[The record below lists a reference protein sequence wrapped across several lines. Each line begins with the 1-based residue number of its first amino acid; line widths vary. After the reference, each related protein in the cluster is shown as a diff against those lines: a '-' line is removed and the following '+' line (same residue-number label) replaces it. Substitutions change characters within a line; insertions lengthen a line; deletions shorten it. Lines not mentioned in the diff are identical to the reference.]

1 MCVPIGCKPRPT
13 TRSCSNIRQQSTNI
27 DSLYQ
32 REGLHLFRSGHSQR
46 HVKRLLIVICHYNNV
61 PNRREALVEVL
72 TKALDGADV
81 VITTGGVSM
90 GEKVVNNFAKASNNV
105 QVCVYTGL
113 IETCFGN
120 RLWCCDSFRACV
132 YETRV
137 CAVVVS
143 NPGTAWLSLSCSK
156 PTTFATAQR
165 DGKTKLVFAL
175 PGNTKYPAM
184 CIIRSS
190 KHDCY

>member
-1 MCVPIGCKPRPT
+1 MVGLLQESDNQAVPGLLKT
-13 TRSCSNIRQQSTNI
+13 T
-27 DSLYQ
+27 
-32 REGLHLFRSGHSQR
+32 GHTGNCLA
-46 HVKRLLIVICHYNNV
+46 KNCHTGNCLTKNCHTG
-61 PNRREALVEVL
+61 NCLV
-72 TKALDGADV
+72 KALDGADV

-120 RLWCCDSFRACV
+120 RLWCCDSFWACV

-137 CAVVVS
+137 CAVVFS

-184 CIIRSS
+184 CIIMSS